1 MSSPVLLG
9 IDGGGTSTVAWL
21 ADASGT
27 ILGRGRAGPSN
38 IKAIGADP
46 ARAALDQAI
55 AAAFADAGITQ
66 QPVASA
72 CFGIAGFDRPED
84 RELLRSW
91 SEELGWTRSLTLVN
105 DGDLLLAAGTTEGW
119 GLGVIAGTGSIAVGR
134 AADGTRARA
143 GGWGHLIGDEGS
155 GYAVAL
161 AALRLI
167 ARRADGREPCPPH
180 GDALAE
186 EMLRALGIASPS
198 QLVATI
204 YSPAYDR
211 TRIAALA
218 SAVVTAAARDPAVD
232 LTLLDPAGRELG
244 QAALAVANSL
254 GWHTGPVPL
263 ALGGGFLLSASTVR
277 RSLVAHLEQAGLA
290 PRVSAV
296 SEPVRGAVTLARR
309 ALAGA
314 TGDAGNGLRSA
325 PG

>member
-1 MSSPVLLG
+1 MSMLLG

-21 ADASGT
+21 TDASGEL
-27 ILGRGRAGPSN
+27 LGHGRSGPSN
-38 IKAIGADP
+38 VKAIGP
-46 ARAALDQAI
+46 ESARAALDQAI
-55 AAAFADAGITQ
+55 AAAFADAAIPRQ
-66 QPVASA
+66 AVNSA

-84 RELLRSW
+84 RDLLRAW
-91 SEELGWTRSLTLVN
+91 SDESGWAHFLTLVN
-105 DGDLLLAAGTTEGW
+105 DGDLLLAAGTAEGW

-167 ARRADGREPCPPH
+167 AQRADGREPCPPH

-186 EMLRALGIASPS
+186 EMLRALDIASPA

-204 YSPAYDR
+204 YSPVYDR
-211 TRIAALA
+211 TRIASLA
-218 SAVVTAAARDPAVD
+218 SAVVSAATRDPEID
-232 LTLLDPAGRELG
+232 RTLLEPAGRALG
-244 QAALAVANSL
+244 QAALAVANLL
-254 GWHTGPVPL
+254 GWHTGVVPL
-263 ALGGGFLLSASTVR
+263 ALGGGFLLSAPTVR

-290 PRVSAV
+290 PNVTEV

-309 ALAGA
+309 AFEGETSCLM
-314 TGDAGNGLRSA
+314 N
-325 PG
+325 